1 MQQHPVRY
9 YIVKPE
15 DETIVR
21 SVPVTRRPVATP
33 VARAAETAPVASRSH
48 VAQGHERG
56 RTRVA
61 RLMRSAMSRGR

>member
-9 YIVKPE
+9 YIVKPD

-21 SVPVTRRPVATP
+21 SVPVSRQPVVTP
-33 VARAAETAPVASRSH
+33 VAPAPETAPVAARSH
-48 VAQGHERG
+48 VAHGHERG